1 MNDVRRGADA
11 ALDALR
17 GGRPVIVVDDRDSEG
32 ELVLAAEH
40 ASDASVAFLVR
51 HTSGYL
57 CVAAPEER
65 WEQLGVPRMPGDHQ
79 HGAAYGV
86 AVDAS
91 EGVTTGISARERART
106 IRLIAAP
113 DTQPADLIR
122 PGHVVTERA
131 RPGGLLERGG
141 HAEATVDLM
150 RLAGLYPVGVR
161 GHVVRDDGFT
171 ANAAELRDFALA
183 HDLMLM
189 TIDELVA
196 YRWRHSPTVTRAASA
211 RMPTRHGE
219 FTVHGYRDEV
229 DGGEHLALVFGQPE
243 QQAAPLVRVHRECVT
258 GEVLGSRTCDCGQ
271 HLDLALAQVAAAGA
285 GVVVYLRGTGLID
298 QLRAQARQDV
308 GDYDTATA
316 ALRLVDAG
324 EYCAAAHI
332 VRDLGIDTVRLLTSN
347 PAKVACL
354 EQCGVTVLERLELV
368 VGQCAANAF
377 STTSGQLGH
386 LPAVS

>member
-131 RPGGLLERGG
+131 RPGGLLER
-141 HAEATVDLM
+141 AATP
-150 RLAGLYPVGVR
+150 RRP
-161 GHVVRDDGFT
+161 
-171 ANAAELRDFALA
+171 
-183 HDLMLM
+183 
-189 TIDELVA
+189 
-196 YRWRHSPTVTRAASA
+196 
-211 RMPTRHGE
+211 
-219 FTVHGYRDEV
+219 
-229 DGGEHLALVFGQPE
+229 
-243 QQAAPLVRVHRECVT
+243 
-258 GEVLGSRTCDCGQ
+258 
-271 HLDLALAQVAAAGA
+271 
-285 GVVVYLRGTGLID
+285 
-298 QLRAQARQDV
+298 
-308 GDYDTATA
+308 
-316 ALRLVDAG
+316 
-324 EYCAAAHI
+324 
-332 VRDLGIDTVRLLTSN
+332 
-347 PAKVACL
+347 
-354 EQCGVTVLERLELV
+354 
-368 VGQCAANAF
+368 
-377 STTSGQLGH
+377 ST
-386 LPAVS
+386 